1 MKCELCETTKSVTK
15 YYSDFYGLIGMCDKC
30 RFENGGF
37 DKLQNA
43 IRACEQKRR
52 QNKN

>member
-1 MKCELCETTKSVTK
+1 MKCELCETTKGVTE

-37 DKLQNA
+37 EKLRNA

-52 QNKN
+52 NPKN